1 MLSLDDPRWHE
12 LWTGYSVASRFLP
25 ALRRL
30 WEDPTTAKQVVSEF
44 DSENYVCHQ
53 CSVYH
58 TTLAVIPH
66 FIYAAGRLPPGQRR
80 ELLSSAGLDALL
92 LGVPFG
98 AREEMP
104 EPPEWLVADYDS
116 AVRDAVPLTCEA
128 LVVPP
133 SGPDAERDRLQLMAA
148 LAGFQ
153 GQHRLG
159 CLLQRATGW
168 FMCRWCE
175 AEFDLLVELGQ
186 SVV

>member
-12 LWTGYSVASRFLP
+12 LWTGYSLPSKFLP

-30 WEDPTTAKQVVSEF
+30 HDDVATAPSVVSEF

-58 TTLAVIPH
+58 TTLAVVPH
-66 FIYAAGRLPPGQRR
+66 FVHAAGRLPPSQRDR
-80 ELLSSAGLDALL
+80 LLSSAGLYALL

-98 AREEMP
+98 AREGMP
-104 EPPEWLVADYDS
+104 EPPGWLVADYER
-116 AVRDAVPLTCEA
+116 AVRDAVPLTGEA

-133 SGPDAERDRLQLMAA
+133 TGADAECDRLRLMSA
-148 LAGFQ
+148 LAAFH

-159 CLLQRATGW
+159 CLLQRATDG

-175 AEFDLLVELGQ
+175 AEFDLLAELGE